1 MISEE
6 MIKNAV
12 AEADQAIRDSLPA
25 PAECEHEFSPLFQRK
40 MCQAFRMV
48 KHPGKE
54 VSVSKLGKHLLLEIL
69 PLVAQ
74 QRCRGEKPIN

>member
-6 MIKNAV
+6 MIKNAA

-40 MCQAFRMV
+40 MCILHTHFFRT
-48 KHPGKE
+48 
-54 VSVSKLGKHLLLEIL
+54 LF
-69 PLVAQ
+69 
-74 QRCRGEKPIN
+74 